1 MTAQSA
7 QFVILYWKS
16 TWKQSNSASH
26 EDFDV
31 SQILKDFEAYSNN

>member
-1 MTAQSA
+1 MLPSDI
-7 QFVILYWKS
+7 ILKEHM
-16 TWKQSNSASH
+16 KADHNSASH